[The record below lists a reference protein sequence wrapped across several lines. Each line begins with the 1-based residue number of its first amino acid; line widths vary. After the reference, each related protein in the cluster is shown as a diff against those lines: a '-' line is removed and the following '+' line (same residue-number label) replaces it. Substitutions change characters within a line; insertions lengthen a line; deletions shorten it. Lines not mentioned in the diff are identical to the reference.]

1 VNKLTLIAA
10 LALSLMMVLMPRVIY
25 ADGNVTGSFTI
36 KADNVPP
43 AAVTDLSVTA
53 ATYTSLTLT
62 WTAPGDDV
70 NVGTAALYD
79 IRYSTSLITV
89 WNWNFA
95 TQCSGEPHPQP
106 AGSSESFTVTGLSS
120 VTTYYFA
127 LKTADEV
134 LNWSALSNIPSGTT
148 LSGGGGGGGGGGEE
162 GGCPVGQ
169 ASATGKIT
177 AEGWVLKTI
186 VVKSFDGRFQLIID
200 AGTVARTRYGS
211 CLTCVG
217 INKMEGSP
225 PPPEGAYI
233 IGTMY
238 DVTPTGATFSPPATL
253 EYITELSTVPA
264 GVVGQRLVIAY
275 YDEASGEWIKLDSVV
290 DTETN
295 TITAKISR
303 LNDLAVF
310 GYGVEAPPP
319 AAFQISSLGISPTEV
334 EIGEAV
340 DITILVANT
349 GGQSGSYQVI
359 LKINGVAETAQEVIL
374 DASASKRVSF
384 TTSKEAAGS
393 YSVDVNGVTGAFE
406 VKQKPA
412 PPFVPTPA
420 KPFNWW
426 LIEGIIAAAALAA
439 LLTYLFLMQRKYG
452 GVTGVLSLEVGKAF
466 SLTPKLVPKVGRV
479 VSLAPKLAPKV
490 VAAARSLLSKFNKL
504 IKKG

>member
-1 VNKLTLIAA
+1 
-10 LALSLMMVLMPRVIY
+10 MMVLMPRVIY
-25 ADGNVTGSFTI
+25 ADGNITGSFTV
-36 KADNVPP
+36 KDVVPP
-43 AAVTDLSVTA
+43 AAVTNLAVTA

-89 WNWNFA
+89 GNWNFA

-120 VTTYYFA
+120 GTTYYFA

-134 LNWSALSNIPSGTT
+134 LNWSALSNIPSGTGTT
-148 LSGGGGGGGGGGEE
+148 LSGGGGGGGGGGGEE
-162 GGCPVGQ
+162 GGCSTG
-169 ASATGKIT
+169 ATSTTGKIT

-186 VVKSFDGRFQLIID
+186 VVQSFDGRFLLIID
-200 AGTVARTRYGS
+200 PGTVARTRYGS
-211 CLTCVG
+211 CLTCIG

-225 PPPEGAYI
+225 SPPEGAYV
-233 IGTMY
+233 IGVIY
-238 DVTPTGATFSPPATL
+238 DVIPKGATLSPPATL
-253 EYITELSTVPA
+253 EYITELSAMPA
-264 GVVGQRLVIAY
+264 GVDGQRLVIAY

-290 DTETN
+290 NTEAN

-374 DASASKRVSF
+374 DAGASKRVSF

-393 YSVDVNGVTGAFE
+393 YSADVNGVTGAFE

-412 PPFVPTPA
+412 PPFVPTPT
-420 KPFNWW
+420 KPNRWW
-426 LIEGIIAAAALAA
+426 LISAIIAAAALAA
-439 LLTYLFLMQRKYG
+439 LLTYLFLMQKKYG
-452 GVTGVLSLEVGKAF
+452 GVTGVLSLEVRKTF
-466 SLTPKLVPKVGRV
+466 SLAPKLVPKVGRV
-479 VSLAPKLAPKV
+479 VSLAPKLVPKV
-490 VAAARSLLSKFNKL
+490 VAAARSLLSKFKV
-504 IKKG
+504 KKG